1 MAHGNFLWVRLLIL
15 ASSALSAGCAEKEDP
30 DLPPCYVPI
39 AGSPTRGPNDA
50 WVTIV
55 EFGDFE
61 CSFCG
66 KAESTITQVD
76 SERPG
81 IVRWVWKELPLR
93 AIHPR
98 AVPDATAAE
107 CAYSQGLFW
116 EMHDLLFANQA
127 AQSDSDLV
135 AYAQQIGADM
145 PAWQACLSSDVPKQR
160 IAADETDASN
170 ARVSGTPTFFVNSVA
185 VVGAAPL
192 DELLST
198 IDAAQQ
204 SAKASGIAAADF
216 YSLHEGQ
223 DCL

>member
-1 MAHGNFLWVRLLIL
+1 MAHAKFPSARFLIL
-15 ASSALSAGCAEKEDP
+15 ASFAFSTACGQTEEP
-30 DLPPCYVPI
+30 DLAACYAPI
-39 AGSPTRGPNDA
+39 AGAPTRGPKDA
-50 WVTIV
+50 WVTVV
-55 EFGDFE
+55 EFGDFQ
-61 CSFCG
+61 CSYCG
-66 KAESTITQVD
+66 KAESTISQVD
-76 SERPG
+76 IERPG
-81 IVRWVWKELPLR
+81 IVRWVWKELPLPT
-93 AIHPR
+93 IHPR

-127 AQSDSDLV
+127 AQSDSDLA

-160 IAADETDASN
+160 IAADETEASN

-223 DCL
+223 GCL